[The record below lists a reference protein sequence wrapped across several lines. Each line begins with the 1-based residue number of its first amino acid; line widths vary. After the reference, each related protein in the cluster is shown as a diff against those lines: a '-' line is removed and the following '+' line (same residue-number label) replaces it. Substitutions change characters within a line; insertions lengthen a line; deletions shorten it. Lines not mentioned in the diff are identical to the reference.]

1 MLFGRS
7 LAISALIVGLAG
19 GGAAGA
25 QEARLL
31 SLSQTQSDRLGVTT
45 APLREAQR
53 AARAELPARI
63 IASRDGARPV
73 VAPFSGVVDQVFAM
87 PGAEIGAGDPV
98 VSIMSRDYQEN
109 LSALE
114 QARAEARLAS
124 AETERQRELHREGL
138 ISKSDLDTSEARL
151 QTAQAMLAEHE
162 RFARHAL
169 PDGDGRGGS
178 YTLRAPASGRI
189 ASVNVA
195 AGDALDAMSPVANIV
210 LDGSLWAEIQVPG
223 RLAGQ
228 ISTGDRV
235 QFGPELDGEILSAGA
250 ALDEKTRSATAI
262 ATVPENSGARI
273 GDILRV
279 RIDGERSDDAVLE
292 APASSVIPVEGE
304 VVVFVVS
311 SAGFN
316 AVPVEVLGRTSET
329 VTISG
334 GLSAGDHV
342 ATRGL
347 TELKAALLAGG
358 E

>member
-1 MLFGRS
+1 MFLARS
-7 LAISALIVGLAG
+7 LIIAALLAG
-19 GGAAGA
+19 VAGAASA

-31 SLSQTQSDRLGVTT
+31 GLTQTQSERLGVTT
-45 APLREAQR
+45 VPLRAAER

-87 PGAEIGAGDPV
+87 PGAAIGAGDPV
-98 VSIMSRDYQEN
+98 VSILSRDYQEN
-109 LSALE
+109 LSGLE
-114 QARAEARLAS
+114 QARAEAQLAN

-138 ISKSDLDTSEARL
+138 ISKSDLDTSEARF
-151 QTAQAMLAEHE
+151 QTARAMLAEHE
-162 RFARHAL
+162 RFARNAL
-169 PDGDGRGGS
+169 PGGGGGGA
-178 YTLRAPASGRI
+178 YTLRAPASGRV
-189 ASVNVA
+189 ANVSVS
-195 AGDALDAMSPVANIV
+195 AGDALDAMSPVASIV
-210 LDGSLWAEIQVPG
+210 LDGSLWAEIQIPG
-223 RLAGQ
+223 RLLGE
-228 ISTGDRV
+228 ISAGDRV
-235 QFGPELDGEILSAGA
+235 QFGPELNGQVLSAGA
-250 ALDEKTRSATAI
+250 ALDPKTRSATAI

-279 RIDGERSDDAVLE
+279 RIDGERADDAVLE
-292 APASSVIPVEGE
+292 APASSVIPVEDE
-304 VVVFVVS
+304 VVVFVVT

-334 GLSAGDHV
+334 DLSAGDEV

-347 TELKAALLAGG
+347 TELKAVLLAGG